1 MVGDIGIGAII
12 QAVVEAGNIDVIDRE
27 VAQRP
32 FRRMETD
39 TIGVVVFGRGF
50 ILAFVNFGANAFDG
64 EIFKIGAGRIG
75 TLLSSAAA
83 GIATQ
88 EIVMVAFVPLGMMA
102 LMTPLPSR

>member
-1 MVGDIGIGAII
+1 MQTFKTADDFTSIVVGDIGIGAII

-75 TLLSSAAA
+75 TLLSSA
-83 GIATQ
+83 
-88 EIVMVAFVPLGMMA
+88 PL
-102 LMTPLPSR
+102 LV